1 MSSAAGTV
9 GASLPG
15 WRFLPGSWAASPPRS
30 RLQPCWAI
38 GRLPAPLPTRR
49 VRPGRAKRGGAHR
62 LAGRQA
68 ASFGLQRSVG
78 RFRRV
83 RLDGF
88 GGRGC
93 WRQLLAACPPQL
105 CWFVLDAA
113 QLLTPPGE
121 PQPASR
127 RGGGSRPA
135 TATERRPGSR
145 LALGLSRRIRRG
157 LDGWDGCVA
166 GC

>member
-9 GASLPG
+9 GASLPA
-15 WRFLPGSWAASPPRS
+15 RCFLPGSWAVSPPRS
-30 RLQPCWAI
+30 RLQPYGAVA
-38 GRLPAPLPTRR
+38 RLPAPLPTRR
-49 VRPGRAKRGGAHR
+49 VRPGRAKHGGAQR

-78 RFRRV
+78 RFRQV
-83 RLDGF
+83 RLDDF
-88 GGRGC
+88 GGCGC
-93 WRQLLAACPPQL
+93 WCQLLAACPPPL
-105 CWFVLDAA
+105 CWLVLDAA

-135 TATERRPGSR
+135 AAAERRPGSR
-145 LALGLSRRIRRG
+145 LALGPWRRAHWG
-157 LDGWDGCVA
+157 LDRRDGRVA